1 MKKEN
6 KEKSVVWQ
14 SISIAMQLGYAI
26 ALPLVIFAI
35 AGRILDK
42 QYDSSPIFLL
52 TGVVL
57 SLIISS
63 ILVFIKIQRIVKE
76 MDREGHDP
84 SDHN

>member
-1 MKKEN
+1 MEKSKQ
-6 KEKSVVWQ
+6 EKSVVWQ
-14 SISIAMQLGYAI
+14 SISIALQLGYAI

-35 AGRILDK
+35 GGRLLDK
-42 QYDSSPIFLL
+42 HYDSSPIFLL

-76 MDREGHDP
+76 MDKK
-84 SDHN
+84 